1 MYEHLQG
8 QYSVMFTQ
16 QEGLKA
22 QWERDISAVVEKA
35 KEYKDISDELELR
48 IIASESMALEDEIS
62 QKLL

>member
-1 MYEHLQG
+1 
-8 QYSVMFTQ
+8 
-16 QEGLKA
+16 
-22 QWERDISAVVEKA
+22 VVEKA